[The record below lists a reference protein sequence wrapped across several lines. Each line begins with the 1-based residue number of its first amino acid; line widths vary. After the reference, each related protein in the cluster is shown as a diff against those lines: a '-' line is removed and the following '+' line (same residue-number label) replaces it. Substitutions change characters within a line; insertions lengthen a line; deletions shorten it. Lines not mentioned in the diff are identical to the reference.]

1 MFLKR
6 EKSEILADFFF
17 FFWKNIFKTFFL
29 SGVKQNYF
37 FVCLFV
43 FRRKNVWIVCV
54 TCKDKIFTLH
64 VPVRFRRTT
73 ICVKKRGKKS
83 RWNLKKNIYYK
94 LKVQKIVHFCCFL
107 VAKTLRFVG
116 LSFKKTFKNNDF
128 SESCLSQCQILLLFF
143 QGHGFNSRVTQSPLK
158 SNNRW
163 MILKCFFGY
172 LDLNVSDVTSSPGWT
187 PSARL
192 YLPRTLKDGPELS
205 RFVPQKYRNVEIF
218 VNF

>member
-1 MFLKR
+1 MCEKKGKKIQVKFEKKHLLQVESSKNCTFL
-6 EKSEILADFFF
+6 
-17 FFWKNIFKTFFL
+17 
-29 SGVKQNYF
+29 
-37 FVCLFV
+37 LFS
-43 FRRKNVWIVCV
+43 C
-54 TCKDKIFTLH
+54 CKDFD
-64 VPVRFRRTT
+64 V
-73 ICVKKRGKKS
+73 
-83 RWNLKKNIYYK
+83 
-94 LKVQKIVHFCCFL
+94 
-107 VAKTLRFVG
+107 VG